1 MRALER
7 IPSRRFQT
15 GDAMADA
22 LEACIHDL
30 KSSHAQVAAELRD
43 RFPELEPS
51 ASGLRTRGSFP
62 SSEAIEDA
70 HASYTEAVSNSGT
83 QRFRP
88 TLPVVH
94 TIEDMGSWSDGGL
107 DASTSP
113 RASQPAIRA
122 ELSSHE
128 SAADAPQTRTRSAA
142 IPLALA
148 CSFVLLVAAL
158 VAFYQHQRVT
168 KPRAVAVSPSAPLT
182 SPKKPAHDP
191 ALASRSESKSAVA
204 PAPTPAPASAPTTTK
219 RAPARSRSV
228 AKSRPAPHAAPSR
241 TDVENGELL
250 SPF

>member
-1 MRALER
+1 
-7 IPSRRFQT
+7 
-15 GDAMADA
+15 
-22 LEACIHDL
+22 
-30 KSSHAQVAAELRD
+30 
-43 RFPELEPS
+43 
-51 ASGLRTRGSFP
+51 
-62 SSEAIEDA
+62 
-70 HASYTEAVSNSGT
+70 
-83 QRFRP
+83 
-88 TLPVVH
+88 VVH

-191 ALASRSESKSAVA
+191 ALASRSESKSASA
-204 PAPTPAPASAPTTTK
+204 SAPASAPTTTK